1 MFAPTTKMTTTTSF
15 TMTPVFAR
23 GRRCAPT
30 MRGVHPRGRSARETM
45 PTMISQTDSNG
56 TTPIKRR
63 RAGVR
68 ASAAAED
75 GRGERRMKA
84 TELKRALVDAVRL
97 D

>member
-1 MFAPTTKMTTTTSF
+1 MMMLIS
-15 TMTPVFAR
+15 
-23 GRRCAPT
+23 
-30 MRGVHPRGRSARETM
+30 ETE
-45 PTMISQTDSNG
+45 SNG

-68 ASAAAED
+68 ASAAAEG